1 MNFNDH
7 SKLRGQHAFLG
18 ASKYHWL
25 NYDTQRLVD
34 AFMNCQAKEK
44 GTRLH
49 AFAAECINLKQ
60 KLPKSKKTLNA
71 YVNDAIGFRMD
82 PEQVLFYSENCFG
95 TADAIAFND
104 KDNFL
109 RIHDLKT
116 GAVPAHMEQLFIYDA
131 LFCMEYHVKP
141 KDILIE
147 NRIYQNDD
155 VLIETPTA
163 DIIDPIIE
171 KIKEFDKIIAD
182 LR

>member
-1 MNFNDH
+1 MQQKTHD
-7 SKLRGQHAFLG
+7 FLVRMRVPMATFG
-18 ASKYHWL
+18 GDLMGEAI
-25 NYDTQRLVD
+25 D
-34 AFMNCQAKEK
+34 
-44 GTRLH
+44 
-49 AFAAECINLKQ
+49 FAIQEMRN
-60 KLPKSKKTLNA
+60 
-71 YVNDAIGFRMD
+71 
-82 PEQVLFYSENCFG
+82 
-95 TADAIAFND
+95 AIAFND

-116 GAVPAHMEQLFIYDA
+116 GAAPAHMEQLFIYDA

>member
-1 MNFNDH
+1 M
-7 SKLRGQHAFLG
+7 
-18 ASKYHWL
+18 
-25 NYDTQRLVD
+25 
-34 AFMNCQAKEK
+34 
-44 GTRLH
+44 
-49 AFAAECINLKQ
+49 ILKQ
-60 KLPKSKKTLNA
+60 
-71 YVNDAIGFRMD
+71 
-82 PEQVLFYSENCFG
+82 
-95 TADAIAFND
+95 
-104 KDNFL
+104 
-109 RIHDLKT
+109 
-116 GAVPAHMEQLFIYDA
+116 EQLFIYDA

>member
-1 MNFNDH
+1 MNWRDH
-7 SKLRGQHAFLG
+7 SRLTGKHALLG
-18 ASKYHWL
+18 ASNYHWL
-25 NYDTQRLVD
+25 NYDADRLTNAVL
-34 AFMNCQAKEK
+34 NYQAKER

-49 AFAAECINLKQ
+49 AFAAECIDLKQ
-60 KLPKSKKTLNA
+60 KLPKNKKTLNT

-82 PEQVLFYSENCFG
+82 TEQVLYYSDNCYG
-95 TADAIAFND
+95 TADAISFND
-104 KDNFL
+104 GVL